1 MCGVERPQKPAA
13 VAAAS
18 PARHRQGTEQ
28 NTESMGREKAA
39 RKAHT
44 QSFTGPGARQA
55 LGQSIK
61 SKLHLSADEQK
72 LADKG
77 HILDEKGDAWWRR
90 IGYADS
96 REEFLRFW
104 TALRPEF
111 REGPVPPP
119 DGTTCK
125 RCKMHVNLSRKP
137 VTRNNVHRSR
147 KNCDGGC
154 WGQRASRSSGCGA
167 RRTS

>member
-1 MCGVERPQKPAA
+1 
-13 VAAAS
+13 
-18 PARHRQGTEQ
+18 
-28 NTESMGREKAA
+28 MGREKAA
-39 RKAHT
+39 RKAHGALKT

-55 LGQSIK
+55 LGQSGK

-96 REEFLRFW
+96 REEFLKFW

-111 REGPVPPP
+111 REGP
-119 DGTTCK
+119 C
-125 RCKMHVNLSRKP
+125 
-137 VTRNNVHRSR
+137 
-147 KNCDGGC
+147 
-154 WGQRASRSSGCGA
+154 
-167 RRTS
+167 RRQMVLLVRDAKCTSICQGSL

>member
-1 MCGVERPQKPAA
+1 
-13 VAAAS
+13 
-18 PARHRQGTEQ
+18 
-28 NTESMGREKAA
+28 MGREKAA
-39 RKAHT
+39 RKAHGALKT

-55 LGQSIK
+55 LGQSLK

-96 REEFLRFW
+96 REEFLKFW

-111 REGPVPPP
+111 REGPCRRPTGPLV
-119 DGTTCK
+119 
-125 RCKMHVNLSRKP
+125 S
-137 VTRNNVHRSR
+137 
-147 KNCDGGC
+147 
-154 WGQRASRSSGCGA
+154 GA
-167 RRTS
+167 RCTSI